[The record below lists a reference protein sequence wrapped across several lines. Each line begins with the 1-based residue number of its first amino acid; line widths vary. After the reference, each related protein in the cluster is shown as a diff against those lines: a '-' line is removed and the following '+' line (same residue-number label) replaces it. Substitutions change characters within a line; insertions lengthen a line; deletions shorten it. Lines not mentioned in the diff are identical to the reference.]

1 MCGLTAGGSAHKTD
15 RFGQERLAGRPS
27 TIQDSFGSTSTT
39 LNLVAKGLTSVQAEQ
54 QKSLL
59 EPAAYVYE
67 CKGTN
72 LSKD

>member
-1 MCGLTAGGSAHKTD
+1 VLTGPIDLVKNDELGD
-15 RFGQERLAGRPS
+15 LQRFRE
-27 TIQDSFGSTSTT
+27 SFGSTSTI
-39 LNLVAKGLTSVQAEQ
+39 LRLVAKGHTSVEAEQ

-59 EPAAYVYE
+59 EHAAYVYE

>member
-1 MCGLTAGGSAHKTD
+1 MLTGPIDLVKNDELGD
-15 RFGQERLAGRPS
+15 LQRFRE
-27 TIQDSFGSTSTT
+27 SFGSTSTI
-39 LNLVAKGLTSVQAEQ
+39 LRLVAKGPTSVEADQ

-59 EPAAYVYE
+59 EHAAYVYE

>member
-1 MCGLTAGGSAHKTD
+1 MLTRPIDLVKNDELGD
-15 RFGQERLAGRPS
+15 LQRFR
-27 TIQDSFGSTSTT
+27 DSFGSTNTT
-39 LNLVAKGLTSVQAEQ
+39 LNLVAKGLISVQVEQ

-72 LSKD
+72 LTKD

>member
-1 MCGLTAGGSAHKTD
+1 MLTRPIDLVKNDEQGD
-15 RFGQERLAGRPS
+15 LQRFR
-27 TIQDSFGSTSTT
+27 DSFESTCTT
-39 LNLVAKGLTSVQAEQ
+39 PNLVAKGLTFVQAEQ

-59 EPAAYVYE
+59 EHATYVYE

>member
-1 MCGLTAGGSAHKTD
+1 VLTRPIDLVKNDELGD
-15 RFGQERLAGRPS
+15 LQRFRE
-27 TIQDSFGSTSTT
+27 SFGSTSTI
-39 LNLVAKGLTSVQAEQ
+39 LRLVAKCLTSVEAEQ

-59 EPAAYVYE
+59 EHAAYVYE